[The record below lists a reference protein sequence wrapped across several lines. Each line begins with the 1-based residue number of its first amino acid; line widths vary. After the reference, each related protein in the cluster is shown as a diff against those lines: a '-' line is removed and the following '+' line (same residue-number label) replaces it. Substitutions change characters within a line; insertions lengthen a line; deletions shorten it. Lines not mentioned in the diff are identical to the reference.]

1 MDSRWKTK
9 TIVYKTIRNIF
20 YSVIYKLK
28 NPHNVDILT
37 LDELESKEINN
48 IIDLAIDLKKELKKG
63 KEKPLLQN
71 KTLAMIF
78 EKPSTRTRVSFETGM
93 FQLGGHALTLS
104 PNDLQLSRGESIA
117 DTARTLSRYVN
128 VVMAR
133 VYDHKSL
140 ETFARNSSIP
150 VINGLSDSYHP
161 CQILADLM
169 TIKEHKKNLKKIKI
183 AWIGDGNNVCNS
195 LILGCAKLKIQL
207 SVAIPDGYEPEFDV
221 IKIGKEAEIL
231 EVSDNPETA
240 VQDADVVM
248 TDTFVSIHNTSSD
261 RVKKFLPKFQVNQAL
276 MNKAKKDAIF
286 MHCLPA
292 KRDQEVTSDVID
304 GSQSVVWDEAENR
317 LHVQKALL
325 VHLLGV

>member
-1 MDSRWKTK
+1 MTHK
-9 TIVYKTIRNIF
+9 
-20 YSVIYKLK
+20 
-28 NPHNVDILT
+28 PHNVDVLT
-37 LDELESKEINN
+37 LDELESKEINH
-48 IIDLAIDLKKELKKG
+48 IIDLAIDLKKEQKKG
-63 KEKPLLQN
+63 KTKPLLQN

-104 PNDLQLSRGESIA
+104 PNDLQLSRGESIS
-117 DTARTLSRYVN
+117 DTAKTLSRYVN
-128 VVMAR
+128 VIMAR

-150 VINGLSDSYHP
+150 IINGLSDSFHP

-195 LILGCAKLKIQL
+195 LILGCAKLKIKL
-207 SVAIPDGYEPEFDV
+207 SVAIPDGYEPDFDV
-221 IKIGKEAEIL
+221 IKTGKDAEIL
-231 EVSDNPETA
+231 EISDNPEQA
-240 VQDADVVM
+240 VKDADVVM
-248 TDTFVSIHNTSSD
+248 TDTFVSIHNTNSD
-261 RVKKFLPKFQVNQAL
+261 RVKKFLPKFQVTQSL

-304 GSQSVVWDEAENR
+304 GPQAVVWDEAENR

>member
-1 MDSRWKTK
+1 MTK
-9 TIVYKTIRNIF
+9 K
-20 YSVIYKLK
+20 
-28 NPHNVDILT
+28 PHNVDILT

-195 LILGCAKLKIQL
+195 LILGCAKLQIQL

-221 IKIGKEAEIL
+221 IKIGKDAEIL